1 MSHPYSNDREDKV
14 AKRRV
19 SSIAGVN
26 AGPPKSYCSGGNA
39 VKGYAAGG
47 AVEGPVKGEIATR
60 AGGGKVKAR
69 SDRPNRAK
77 GGSVK
82 GPKFGGK
89 AKGHKTNVNVIVA
102 PSGGAQAGLG
112 PKPPMPMP
120 PPPAAPPALPPMAAK
135 PPMPPMPAGPGA
147 PPAMPMRARGG
158 KVSAADKKGVTGIGD
173 RTPIQ
178 HSGNKSDT
186 QNIGRKD
193 VITKA
198 TGGAVEHSAKM
209 GPKFPGGGRGGMARL
224 EKAHRQAGKGGIA
237 QKNVSAAVKA
247 GQAGL

>member
-1 MSHPYSNDREDKV
+1 MAHPYNSDREDKV

-19 SSIAGVN
+19 SAIAGVSGG
-26 AGPPKSYCSGGNA
+26 APKSYASGGDC
-39 VKGYAAGG
+39 VKGYASGG
-47 AVEGPVKGEIATR
+47 AVLDEIATR

-69 SDRPNRAK
+69 SDRPSRAK
-77 GGSVK
+77 GGRIK
-82 GPKFGGK
+82 GSKAGK
-89 AKGHKTNVNVIVA
+89 HKTNVNVIVA
-102 PSGGAQAGLG
+102 PSGGPQAGLG

-147 PPAMPMRARGG
+147 PGMGPPPPMPMRARGG
-158 KVSAADKKGVTGIGD
+158 KVSGADQKGVTGIGD

-198 TGGAVEHSAKM
+198 TGGPVEANKKM
-209 GPKFPGGGRGGMARL
+209 GPKFGGGGKGGKARL
-224 EKAHRQAGKGGIA
+224 QKAHRQAGKGGLA
-237 QKNVSAAVKA
+237 QKNVSAAAKS
-247 GQAGL
+247 GQTGL